1 MSYFGN
7 VSSFPCHEFTAAFSR
22 NQALFDA
29 RNDFPLFPQSTASHF
44 GHFAE
49 TFPIL
54 PHILA
59 VSARAKPNAQVIG
72 SLRAHWR
79 GTPRIFRAL
88 SNHVC
93 HCEEAIGRRGNPY
106 LKAFPA
112 GEGGSH
118 VSRKCETD
126 EGYLPLPMGEAP
138 GRGGE
143 GSICPLSHFVTAPRV
158 GAKGEARENG
168 LPHQSADWF
177 AMTCVIREFQEYPG
191 DCHTSDVGHWF
202 AMTSSVSVHPIDIQR
217 NPGAARHRGSVIFCS
232 GSPPG
237 RWSRCPGRY

>member
-1 MSYFGN
+1 MIFRFFHN
-7 VSSFPCHEFTAAFSR
+7 PRH
-22 NQALFDA
+22 
-29 RNDFPLFPQSTASHF
+29 
-44 GHFAE
+44 
-49 TFPIL
+49 PIL
-54 PHILA
+54 GTSLKRFQFCR
-59 VSARAKPNAQVIG
+59 VFRRSAPAQAEKLHVNG
-72 SLRAHWR
+72 SQRTHWR

-143 GSICPLSHFVTAPRV
+143 GSICPLSHFVTAPQSGRQGGSEGKRIATPV
-158 GAKGEARENG
+158 CGLVRNDMRDTGVPRISRG
-168 LPHQSADWF
+168 LPHQ
-177 AMTCVIREFQEYPG
+177 
-191 DCHTSDVGHWF
+191 
-202 AMTSSVSVHPIDIQR
+202 
-217 NPGAARHRGSVIFCS
+217 
-232 GSPPG
+232 
-237 RWSRCPGRY
+237 